1 MQFFNVN
8 KFNDVVFKGIDMT
21 LIEEYL
27 TFKDECV
34 GISVEL

>member
-1 MQFFNVN
+1 MQFFNIN
-8 KFNDVVFKGIDMT
+8 KFNYVVFKGIDMA

-34 GISVEL
+34 GISVKL